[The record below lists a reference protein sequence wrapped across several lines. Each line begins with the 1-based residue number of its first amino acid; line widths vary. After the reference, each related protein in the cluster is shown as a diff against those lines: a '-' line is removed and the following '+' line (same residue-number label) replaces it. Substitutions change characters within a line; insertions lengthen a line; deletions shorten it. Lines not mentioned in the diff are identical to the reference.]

1 MNVECHRVHPGRRRA
16 KLVAAFV
23 MAGSLLAPN
32 AGPAQQYPSRPI
44 RVVVSSPP
52 GGAPDIAARLIAE
65 KLGPSLGQSMIVE
78 NRPGANGN
86 LAMEVVAKSAP
97 DGYTLMLIADSMVV
111 INPHLYSRMPVDT
124 LNGITPIA
132 SVAITPSFYLTVNPT
147 LPVKNFQEFI
157 EYARAANPPL
167 AYASGG
173 PGSQHQMAMEMLKQR
188 AGINLVHIPYKGG
201 GPAVLATVA
210 GEVAATIAGS
220 SGEIQI
226 RAGRLR
232 GLAATGPT
240 RSPAR
245 PELPT
250 IGEFYPGYQLSA
262 WIGMFGPPGLSEPI
276 LARLRNDI
284 NRLVGSQEARVMLN
298 PTGLEPYLTTPQQF
312 AEVIRTEY
320 ERYGNIIRLSG
331 TKLD

>member
-1 MNVECHRVHPGRRRA
+1 MHIDRLRPKTARSRA
-16 KLVAAFV
+16 MLLATGIVV
-23 MAGSLLAPN
+23 GSLLAPN
-32 AGPAQQYPSRPI
+32 AGLAQQYPSRPI

-65 KLGPSLGQSMIVE
+65 KLGPSLGQTLIVE

-86 LAMEVVAKSAP
+86 LAMEVVAKSPP

-111 INPHLYSRMPVDT
+111 INPHLYSKMPVDT
-124 LNGITPIA
+124 LKGITPIA
-132 SVAITPSFYLTVNPT
+132 SVAITPSFFLTVNPS

-201 GPAVLATVA
+201 SPAVLATVA

-226 RAGRLR
+226 RAGKLR

-240 RSPAR
+240 RSPSR

-262 WIGMFGPPGLSEPI
+262 WIGMFGPPGLPEPV
-276 LARLRNDI
+276 LGRLRTDI
-284 NRLVGSQEARVMLN
+284 NRLIGSPEAKAMLN
-298 PTGLEPYLTTPQQF
+298 PTGLDPYLTTPQQF
-312 AEVIRTEY
+312 IEIIQAEY
-320 ERYGNIIRLSG
+320 EKYGNIVRLSG